1 MARAKKKS
9 DYVPQVG
16 EKVIV
21 PLDSGK
27 CIGTVTELE
36 GSRIARVDVTGVIHT
51 FFWDDLLPHTAEN
64 FHLPEGR

>member
-21 PLDSGK
+21 PLNSGS

-36 GSRIARVDVTGVIHT
+36 HPRVARVDVTGVIYR
-51 FFWDDLLPHTAEN
+51 FPLDVILPHTAEN